1 MNIVHEREYG
11 TAMNIV
17 QDDSERRSSNGERTR
32 NAERKEQLRDSLV
45 AAAEAAITA
54 GGLAAVRA
62 RDLAHNVGCALGAI
76 YTVFPDLDALIVAV
90 NSRTL
95 AMLGEH
101 LAAVERGG
109 PWRVQPGEPLA
120 VARLVALAHGYL
132 AFADANGPRWRA
144 LFAHHNPAGRPVP
157 AWHVDEQMQ
166 LFRFID
172 APLKEIVPN
181 IDDEA
186 RALLGRSL
194 FSAVHGIV
202 SLGLEEKLVAVPM
215 AHLREQLTLVVSAA
229 ARGLME
235 KRKV

>member
-1 MNIVHEREYG
+1 M
-11 TAMNIV
+11 
-17 QDDSERRSSNGERTR
+17 R
-32 NAERKEQLRDSLV
+32 NTERKEQLKENLV
-45 AAAEAAITA
+45 AAAEAAIATD
-54 GGLAAVRA
+54 GLAAIRA

-101 LAAVERGG
+101 LVAVERGG

-132 AFADANGPRWRA
+132 AFADANRPRWRA
-144 LFAHHNPAGRPVP
+144 LFSHHNPAGRPVP
-157 AWHVDEQMQ
+157 AWHIEEQMQ

-172 APLKEIVPN
+172 APLKEIVPHM
-181 IDDEA
+181 DEEA

-194 FSAVHGIV
+194 FSAVHGII

-215 AHLREQLTLVVSAA
+215 LHLREQLTLVVGAA
-229 ARGLME
+229 ARGLRE
-235 KRKV
+235 KRKA